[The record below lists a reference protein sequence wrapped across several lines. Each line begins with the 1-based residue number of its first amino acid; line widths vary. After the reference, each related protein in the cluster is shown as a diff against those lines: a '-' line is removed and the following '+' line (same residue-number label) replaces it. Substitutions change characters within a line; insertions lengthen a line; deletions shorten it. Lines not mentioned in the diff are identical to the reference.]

1 MCSSP
6 FFQEVLLDLALQRL
20 LGVPAESR
28 KRTKV
33 KNRNKFP
40 VNSHSQ
46 RRMSS
51 HNNKEAKPQ

>member
-1 MCSSP
+1 M
-6 FFQEVLLDLALQRL
+6 DLALQRL

-40 VNSHSQ
+40 VLKSQ
-46 RRMSS
+46 RNLNES
-51 HNNKEAKPQ
+51 HRIKT